1 MMKIILS
8 LITVLT
14 LAMSGCTGP
23 GNFFDED
30 KPVEEPYVFDL
41 TIEDTQCGF
50 KAIDKEKFPTCKN
63 FTTDGFS
70 FDIEL
75 ILLALKSG
83 LRIRIMTWAST

>member
-30 KPVEEPYVFDL
+30 KPVEEPYV
-41 TIEDTQCGF
+41 C
-50 KAIDKEKFPTCKN
+50 
-63 FTTDGFS
+63 
-70 FDIEL
+70 
-75 ILLALKSG
+75 LLYTSDA
-83 LRIRIMTWAST
+83 ADE

>member
-41 TIEDTQCGF
+41 TLEDMWNDIPINQTSTSD
-50 KAIDKEKFPTCKN
+50 ILN
-63 FTTDGFS
+63 WTDEFS
-70 FDIEL
+70 
-75 ILLALKSG
+75 
-83 LRIRIMTWAST
+83 